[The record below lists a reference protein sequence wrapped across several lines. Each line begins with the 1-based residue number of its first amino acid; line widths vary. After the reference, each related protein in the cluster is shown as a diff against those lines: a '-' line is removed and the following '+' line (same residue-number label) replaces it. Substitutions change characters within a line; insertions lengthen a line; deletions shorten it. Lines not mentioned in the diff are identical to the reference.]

1 MTQSKILCDTEIL
14 FQRLRKKGLKRP
26 LYLWAFVELIKALQS
41 DRGIVRDSDLTIWW
55 PDISES
61 TRYNI
66 LKSLEN
72 FKIINLD
79 KDRSDKR
86 QRTISILIEYADT
99 LYQV

>member
-1 MTQSKILCDTEIL
+1 MTQSKILCDTQIL
-14 FQRLRKKGLKRP
+14 FQRLRKKGLKHP

-41 DRGIVRDSDLTIWW
+41 DKGIVRDSDLTIWW

-66 LKSLEN
+66 LKSLKSFN
-72 FKIINLD
+72 IINLD
-79 KDRSDKR
+79 KDESDKR